1 MHTKFIKLD
10 ERLFTKYEL
19 IVDNILDKEELVE
32 RIENLYLNQNDLY
45 EIVLVGNR
53 QFEINSREIL
63 KLISVENI
71 LKIKDNTQLGYD
83 IEQIA
88 QENNLRG
95 IFVREMIKKYESGI
109 YTENQIKKA
118 IEIGLSCM

>member
-32 RIENLYLNQNDLY
+32 RIENLYLNPNDLY

-83 IEQIA
+83 IEQIS

>member
-1 MHTKFIKLD
+1 MHTEFIKLD